1 MYIFLKIN
9 KKHAE
14 IKYTI
19 VNRLFLSMASRK
31 PLMAT
36 NQSLILP
43 VFEQYGYT
51 VSIKREDLVF
61 PLASGNKWRKLNYNI
76 EAYKQSGASALLTF
90 GGAYSNH
97 LAATA
102 ALCAQEKIRCV
113 GIVRGDEL
121 AHKPL
126 NPTLE
131 KCQQNGMELM
141 FVSREEYTQKEQ
153 GKTVQEVRQARGTL
167 FLLPEGG
174 TNALAVK
181 GCKEILTPQ
190 DAVFDTICCAVGTGG
205 TLAGLALAAA
215 PHQKVIGLQ
224 VVKDVSIQDRIRT
237 FVSNDRWTIVPQAVS
252 GKYAQVDASLV
263 AFATDVFHQTGVLL
277 DPVYTAPMLA
287 RIVEMIKNK
296 KWTFG
301 KNMLLI
307 HTGGTQG
314 IAGFNSKHH
323 QYQWPSL

>member
-1 MYIFLKIN
+1 MALPQPQIAIN
-9 KKHAE
+9 Q
-14 IKYTI
+14 
-19 VNRLFLSMASRK
+19 
-31 PLMAT
+31 P
-36 NQSLILP
+36 LILP
-43 VFEQYGYT
+43 VFERYGYT
-51 VSIKREDLVF
+51 VSIKREDLVS
-61 PLASGNKWRKLNYNI
+61 PLALGNKWRKLKYNI
-76 EAYKQSGASALLTF
+76 EAFKQSKANGLLTF

-102 ALCAQEKIRCV
+102 ALCAQEKIRCI

-121 AHKPL
+121 ALKPL

-131 KCQQNGMELM
+131 KCQQNGMELV
-141 FVSREEYTQKEQ
+141 FISREEYTRKEH
-153 GKTVQEVRQARGTL
+153 GKTVQEVRQARGAL

-181 GCKEILTPQ
+181 GCKEILTPK
-190 DAVFDTICCAVGTGG
+190 DAIFDTICCAVGTGG

-215 PHQKVIGLQ
+215 PHQKVIGFQ
-224 VVKDVSIQDRIRT
+224 VVKDVAIQDRIRT
-237 FVSNDRWTIVPQAVS
+237 FVSNNRWTIVPQAVS
-252 GKYAQVDASLV
+252 SKYAQVDASLV
-263 AFATDVFHQTGVLL
+263 AFATDIFHQTGVLL

-307 HTGGTQG
+307 HTGGTQS
-314 IAGFNSKHH
+314 IAGFNLKHH
-323 QYQWPSL
+323 QYQWPNQ